1 MSGHAL
7 AVDGAAHLTSMT
19 SRRDS
24 DRLWR
29 RVAEVS

>member
-1 MSGHAL
+1 MFGHAV

-29 RVAEVS
+29 GVAAS